1 MTRYRTFLYHFIDIA
16 VVNSHLLHMEL
27 FMLRQD
33 PTQAKPKTN
42 KALREQAAVTVQDSC
57 YEVQRFLLL
66 EGERPQLHLEQD
78 KQRSVDKKKLEVEKR
93 GLERKKEEVD
103 EVQKLHVK
111 LKQVQQRWDKEC
123 LARDKRQCQQESVL
137 EQREQRCL
145 LEAERLRCERE
156 ELEAQL
162 LEYQQ
167 SLERLREGQRSVEKE
182 KIEAQQRL
190 LQHWRHHRQSSL
202 PVTIPL
208 DGYKVSGHSRS
219 GSLDGNLSVYEN
231 QASMLASL
239 QQSHPP
245 PRRRPAD
252 DNQQQH
258 LLSAVSGQNC
268 GANLGLSASLYN
280 SLNTLLSQAHSKP
293 PPDGRTCPRP
303 RNDLPR
309 ALSGRISTQQQGT
322 NSACF
327 KASTIITVP
336 KKPRITGLNDYRPVA
351 LTSVVMKSFERLVL
365 SHRKFLTDPPPGPPA
380 VRLQSQQ
387 VCRRCCQHGP
397 PLHPP
402 ASGLPRNLRQ
412 DPVCGLQ
419 LCLQHHHPV
428 STAGKTLPAARA
440 RLHLQVD
447 H

>member
-1 MTRYRTFLYHFIDIA
+1 MSQVSVHSRSGSLDGNLSVY
-16 VVNSHLLHMEL
+16 E
-27 FMLRQD
+27 
-33 PTQAKPKTN
+33 N
-42 KALREQAAVTVQDSC
+42 KATMLAS
-57 YEVQRFLLL
+57 L
-66 EGERPQLHLEQD
+66 
-78 KQRSVDKKKLEVEKR
+78 
-93 GLERKKEEVD
+93 
-103 EVQKLHVK
+103 
-111 LKQVQQRWDKEC
+111 QQRQNCGANLGLSASLYNSLNTLLSQAHSKPPPDGPTC
-123 LARDKRQCQQESVL
+123 PRPRNDLPRALSGRISTQQQGTNSDNTSKFK
-137 EQREQRCL
+137 Q
-145 LEAERLRCERE
+145 RLRCERE

-182 KIEAQQRL
+182 IEAQQRL
-190 LQHWRHHRQSSL
+190 LQRWRHHRQSSL

-208 DGYKVSGHSRS
+208 YGYKVSGHSRS

-231 QASMLASL
+231 KATMLASL

-245 PRRRPAD
+245 PPPRRRPAD
-252 DNQQQH
+252 DNHQQQQQH

-280 SLNTLLSQAHSKP
+280 SLNTLLSQVHSKP
-293 PPDGRTCPRP
+293 PPDGCTCPRP

-365 SHRKFLTDPPPGPPA
+365 SHLKFLTDPPPGPPA
-380 VRLQSQQ
+380 VCLQSQQ

-412 DPVCGLQ
+412 DPVCGLH

-428 STAGKTLPAARA
+428 STAGQTLPAARA
-440 RLHLQVD
+440 QLHLQVD